1 MGNITNW
8 DEWDVIALMIV
19 NNCLN
24 NSVVSH
30 VRSKNTLQEAWQG
43 LKRLFESQDAII
55 KMIIKKIILQTLK
68 MIEGENVA
76 RCIQTLW
83 SMLKQF
89 QP

>member
-1 MGNITNW
+1 
-8 DEWDVIALMIV
+8 MIV

-76 RCIQTLW
+76 RCIQTL
-83 SMLKQF
+83 
-89 QP
+89 

>member
-8 DEWDVIALMIV
+8 DEWDVIALVII

-30 VRSKNTLQEAWQG
+30 VQSKNMLQESWQG
-43 LKRLFESQDAII
+43 LKRLFESQNAITKMSI
-55 KMIIKKIILQTLK
+55 KNIILQTLK
-68 MIEGENVA
+68 MIKGENVA
-76 RCIQTLW
+76 RCIHTLW

>member
-1 MGNITNW
+1 
-8 DEWDVIALMIV
+8 MIV

-43 LKRLFESQDAII
+43 LKRLFESQDAIT

-76 RCIQTLW
+76 RCIQTL
-83 SMLKQF
+83 
-89 QP
+89 